1 MNTILVKKY
10 ENIPLN
16 HREIYRYMGCS
27 HPDRQIESL
36 TESCISE
43 LLPTLSCRVCYTELE
58 VAEKGDLLDLS
69 FAVVKSADLKKNL
82 RGCRK
87 IILFAATIGLGTDR
101 LIARYS
107 RTSPAKALCFQAIGA
122 ERIESLCDVF
132 NKEVSQQCR
141 RNGVFTRPRF
151 SPGYG
156 DLPLDVQ
163 KSIFSVLDCPR
174 KIGLSLNESLLM
186 SPSKS
191 VTAIIGLGDNPCED
205 EKENCIRCSKSD
217 CHFRR
222 I

>member
-1 MNTILVKKY
+1 M
-10 ENIPLN
+10 
-16 HREIYRYMGCS
+16 
-27 HPDRQIESL
+27 
-36 TESCISE
+36 
-43 LLPTLSCRVCYTELE
+43 
-58 VAEKGDLLDLS
+58 LDLS

-141 RNGVFTRPRF
+141 RNGFFTRPRF

-191 VTAIIGLGDNPCED
+191 VTAIIGLGDNPCEH

-217 CHFRR
+217 CQFRR